1 MRKAAMAMAAAGLLL
16 AGGGPL
22 LAQEG
27 WNSVNGYTKAQ
38 QNRAEAR
45 ARAAG
50 YSPTR
55 LAYVQSGNIF
65 LWATKGGQEF
75 ILTVTP
81 EGKVYAGGQAP
92 RATGQ

>member
-1 MRKAAMAMAAAGLLL
+1 MRKAGLVIAVGLLL
-16 AGGGPL
+16 AGAVPA

-38 QNRAEAR
+38 QTRAESR

-50 YSPTR
+50 YTPTK

-65 LWATKGGQEF
+65 LWATKGGQEY

-81 EGKVYAGGQAP
+81 EGKVHAGGVAV
-92 RATGQ
+92 RGDGK

>member
-1 MRKAAMAMAAAGLLL
+1 MRKAVVLVMGLLL
-16 AGGGPL
+16 AGASPA

-50 YSPTR
+50 YTPTK
-55 LAYVQSGNIF
+55 LAYVQAGNIF
-65 LWATKGGQEF
+65 LWATRGGQEY

-81 EGKVYAGGQAP
+81 EGKVHAGGVAVRGDAQK
-92 RATGQ
+92 